1 MKRRRKRSWK
11 ISQAT
16 LLLAIVALIAAG
28 YLIWRYPEQVGQVLD
43 RLAAEATSVSIPP
56 PPIPADPTAALLPA
70 TPAPAAP
77 APRATLPP
85 AAPPP
90 VAEPGDSTA
99 LHRYKGEWYQLYFTN
114 PSYPDAPENHVGGID
129 VHLAALLD
137 TARQSID
144 LAAYDF
150 DLENVAN
157 ALASA
162 AGRGVRVRMVT
173 DTDTLT
179 SANPEV
185 QRAIG
190 IVQAAGIPIVD
201 DQRPAIMHD
210 KFVVVDGVVVWTGSW
225 NLTVG
230 DTYRLN
236 NNAIRIVSPELAR
249 NYTLEFEQMFAQ
261 RRFGPS
267 KQASL
272 DDPVLTIG
280 GARVENY
287 FAPEDQVEQ
296 KIIGRIEQ
304 ARVSIHFLAFSFT
317 SDTIGK
323 AMRERE
329 KAGVQ
334 IAGVFETTGSET
346 LFSEYGKFHKLKLD
360 VLQDG
365 NPYAMHHKVII
376 IDSTTVIFGSYNFSN
391 NADRDNDENLLIV
404 DDPAL
409 AQAFEAEFQRV
420 HAQARR

>member
-1 MKRRRKRSWK
+1 MKRRRTRSWK

-16 LLLAIVALIAAG
+16 LLLVIVAAIGAG

-43 RLAAEATSVSIPP
+43 RLATEATTVSIPP
-56 PPIPADPTAALLPA
+56 PPIPADPTAAILPA
-70 TPAPAAP
+70 TPAPAARP
-77 APRATLPP
+77 TLPP

-114 PSYPDAPENHVGGID
+114 PRYPDAPENHAGGID

-144 LAAYDF
+144 VAAYDF

-157 ALASA
+157 ALAAA

-190 IVQAAGIPIVD
+190 IVQSAGIPIVD

-304 ARVSIHFLAFSFT
+304 ATVSIHFMAFSFT
-317 SDTIGK
+317 SDAIGK
-323 AMRERE
+323 AMRARE

-334 IAGVFETTGSET
+334 LAGVFETTGSET

-365 NPYAMHHKVII
+365 NPYVMHHKVII
-376 IDSTTVIFGSYNFSN
+376 IDSTTVIFGSFNFTN

-420 HAQARR
+420 HAQAKR

>member
-1 MKRRRKRSWK
+1 MKRRRTRSWK

-16 LLLAIVALIAAG
+16 LLLVIVGAIAAG

-43 RLAAEATSVSIPP
+43 QLAAEATSVSISP
-56 PPIPADPTAALLPA
+56 PPIPADPTAAILPA
-70 TPAPAAP
+70 TAAP
-77 APRATLPP
+77 ASRPTLPP

-114 PSYPDAPENHVGGID
+114 PRYPDAPENHAGGID
-129 VHLAALLD
+129 VHLAALID

-144 LAAYDF
+144 VAAYDF
-150 DLENVAN
+150 DLENVAS
-157 ALASA
+157 ALADA

-179 SANPEV
+179 SDNPAV

-190 IVQAAGIPIVD
+190 VVQKAGIPIVD

-249 NYTLEFEQMFAQ
+249 NYTLEFEQMFVQ

-304 ARVSIHFLAFSFT
+304 ATTSIHFMAFSFT

-365 NPYAMHHKVII
+365 NPYLMHHKVII
-376 IDSTTVIFGSYNFSN
+376 IDSTTVIFGSFNFTSN
-391 NADRDNDENLLIV
+391 ANSDNDENLLIV

-420 HAQARR
+420 HAQAKR